1 MNYARVRRVAAAVAP
16 FLVIAVLVPPVSAQ
30 GVTEQ
35 PRLLVTGDLVLS
47 SEYNWRGLTRVNDWV
62 LQPGLLI
69 AAPLGSGDQSSG
81 AKFWITAGTWANIEL
96 SDAGAEDLADRD
108 RFGLSE
114 VNPWVQL
121 AIGIGDADL
130 TFGGTRYFY
139 QGQLAV
145 AGSRTSSANTTELFA
160 SLTTRGRALDTRV
173 SWWLDIDRVVGSYF
187 ETSATAHIPLLP
199 LAFSYLHIGATAGWS
214 AGQEL
219 NSGDPG
225 ELANFEGNGL
235 THLAF
240 RLSTAVLLGPVSI
253 EPGMNFHVNRD
264 AATRRL
270 DRGTTDGLNVW
281 WTLVI
286 NPTRTLGIGDR

>member
-1 MNYARVRRVAAAVAP
+1 MNYARVRQVAAAVAP

-30 GVTEQ
+30 GVTEP

-96 SDAGAEDLADRD
+96 SDASAEDLADRD

-114 VNPWVQL
+114 INPWLQL
-121 AIGIGDADL
+121 GIVIGDADL
-130 TFGGTRYFY
+130 TFGGTRYY
-139 QGQLAV
+139 YRGESTV
-145 AGSRTSSANTTELFA
+145 AGSRTSSANTSELFA
-160 SLTTRGRALDTRV
+160 SLSTRGKALDTRV
-173 SWWLDIDRVVGSYF
+173 SWWLDVDRVVGSYI
-187 ETSATAHIPLLP
+187 ETSATSHIPVLP
-199 LAFSYLHIGATAGWS
+199 LAFSYIHVGVTAGWS
-214 AGQEL
+214 IGQGL
-219 NSGDPG
+219 NSETPG

-240 RLSTAVLLGPVSI
+240 SLSTALLLGPVSI
-253 EPGMNFHVNRD
+253 EPGMNFQVNRD
-264 AATRRL
+264 AATRRTN
-270 DRGTTDGLNVW
+270 RGTTDSLNVW

-286 NPTRTLGIGDR
+286 NPTRTLRMGDP